1 LHFVIPLNT
10 ALAGRYLLE
19 HEIGRGGMATV
30 YRARDL
36 KHDRAVAVKVM
47 SPDIAAR
54 LGVERFLAEI
64 KVTANLQHPNILP
77 LFDSGEAAGQLF
89 YVMPLVEGES
99 LRARLDRDRQL
110 PVDEALRITEA
121 VASALDYAHRHD
133 VVHRDLKPENILL
146 HEGQSLVADFG
157 IALAVSKAGGP
168 RITETGLAV
177 GTPAYMSPEQAA
189 GDPELDGRSDLYSL
203 ACVLYEMLAGE
214 PPYAG
219 QTAQAMIVRRLV
231 DPMPSLRAVRDTVP
245 VFVEETI
252 RRALAKAPADRF
264 ATMSAFADALRSP
277 GDANGSTPPSVA
289 VLPFANLSADPE
301 NEYFADGITED
312 VIAQLSKIRSLR
324 VISRTSVMPFK
335 GRQQSLKE
343 VATILNVGSLLEGSV
358 RRAGDRVRIVAQ
370 LIDAATDHHLWAS
383 TFDRQL
389 TDIFAIQSEVALQ
402 IATALEA
409 ELSPDERTRVQR
421 EPTTDLHAY
430 QLYLQGRHYFIKYT
444 SEAMRRATEY
454 FREAIALDPR
464 FALAYAGLAKVFV
477 ELAETGAMSP
487 AEALPQASAAAA
499 KAIAIDPD
507 LGEAHCAV
515 AYAKFVHDF
524 DWKTAEAEFKRA
536 LELSPGSADAHD
548 LYGRLCAS
556 LGRYDES
563 IALQLRAQE
572 LDPLAHRADIASA
585 LLRAG
590 RNEQAVESTRR
601 AIAFDPD
608 YARAHATLGW
618 ALFRSGQVEEGL
630 AALERA
636 VALSPGD
643 TLWFGQLG
651 QAAALAGQL
660 DRAREILT
668 TLEELS
674 THRYV
679 SPYHLAY
686 VYTGLGQ
693 HDRAMDLLD
702 TAFEQRAGAIYGVR
716 GSFLFEPLRSH
727 PRFQALLRRMNLA

>member
-1 LHFVIPLNT
+1 VIPLNVT
-10 ALAGRYLLE
+10 LAGRYLLE

-36 KHDRAVAVKVM
+36 RHDRHVAVKVM

-77 LFDSGEAAGQLF
+77 LFDSGEVDGQPF
-89 YVMPLVEGES
+89 YVMPFVDGES

-110 PVDEALRITEA
+110 PVDEALRIAEA
-121 VASALDYAHRHD
+121 VAAALDYAHRHS

-146 HEGQSLVADFG
+146 QEGQPLVADFG
-157 IALAVSKAGGP
+157 IALAVSKAGGT
-168 RITETGLAV
+168 RLTETGLAI

-189 GDPELDGRSDLYSL
+189 GDPTLDGRSDLYSL
-203 ACVLYEMLAGE
+203 ACVLYEMLTGE
-214 PPYAG
+214 PPYTA

-231 DPMPSLRAVRDTVP
+231 DPMPSIRAVRDTVP

-264 ATMSAFADALRSP
+264 ATMGAFADALRAPAAAS
-277 GDANGSTPPSVA
+277 AATPPSVA
-289 VLPFANLSADPE
+289 VLPFTNMSADPE

-312 VIAQLSKIRSLR
+312 VIAQLAKIRSLR

-335 GRQQSLKE
+335 AHTQSLKE
-343 VATILNVGSLLEGSV
+343 IASVLRVGSLLEGSV
-358 RRAGDRVRIVAQ
+358 RRAGNRVRIVAQ

-383 TFDRQL
+383 TYDRQL
-389 TDIFAIQSEVALQ
+389 TDIFAIQTEVALQ
-402 IATALEA
+402 IAAALEA
-409 ELSPDERTRVQR
+409 ELSPAERTRLER
-421 EPTTDLHAY
+421 EPTTNLHAY
-430 QLYLQGRHYFIKYT
+430 QVYLRGRDCFIKYT
-444 SEAMRRATEY
+444 DESLHRAVDY
-454 FREAIALDPR
+454 FKEAIALDPR
-464 FALAYAGLAKVFV
+464 FALAYAGMAKAFV
-477 ELAETGAMSP
+477 ELSETGVMSP
-487 AEALPQASAAAA
+487 AEALSEASTAAA
-499 KAIAIDPD
+499 KAIDIDAE

-515 AYAKFVHDF
+515 AYARFVHDF
-524 DWKTAEAEFKRA
+524 DWSGAEDEFKRA

-572 LDPLAHRADIASA
+572 LDPLAHRSDIATA

-590 RNEQAVESTRR
+590 RNEQAAESARS
-601 AIAFDPD
+601 AIASSPE

-618 ALFRSGQVEEGL
+618 ALFRSGNIDEGL

-651 QAAALAGQL
+651 QAAALAGRL
-660 DRAREILT
+660 DRAREILA

-693 HDRAMDLLD
+693 HDRAMDLLE

-716 GSFLFEPLRSH
+716 GSFLFEPLRSD
-727 PRFQALLRRMNLA
+727 PRFHALLRRMNLA